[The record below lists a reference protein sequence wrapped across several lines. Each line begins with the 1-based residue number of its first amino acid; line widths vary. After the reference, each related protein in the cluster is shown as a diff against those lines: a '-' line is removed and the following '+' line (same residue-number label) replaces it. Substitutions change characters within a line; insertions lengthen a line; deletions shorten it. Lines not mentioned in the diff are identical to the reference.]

1 MQVKNNLPSKMLYI
15 KKLTAIMVRKWNE
28 IKNATIAAIERVRQ
42 QIEKLKKEQ
51 KNLNEKIDE
60 KDLSRY

>member
-1 MQVKNNLPSKMLYI
+1 MQVKNNLPSEMLYI

-42 QIEKLKKEQ
+42 PIEKLKKEQ

>member
-1 MQVKNNLPSKMLYI
+1 MQVKNNLPSEMLYI

>member
-1 MQVKNNLPSKMLYI
+1 ME
-15 KKLTAIMVRKWNE
+15 WD
-28 IKNATIAAIERVRQ
+28 KNATIVAIERVRQ

-60 KDLSRY
+60 KDLSRYWTIQIDSPLFLNWIY